1 MDRKIKNKNKTK
13 SRLFKYYRQ
22 YKWSNV
28 YKMVKNNKLSPEIC
42 NQRAENKLVVI
53 TGATS
58 GIGRLTA
65 KKYASMGADI
75 LCINRNPEKSEKLKN
90 EIENEFN
97 VDCKYIIAD
106 LSILKDIFNAAQQLN
121 DLDRPIDTLIHNA
134 GVYLTK
140 KEVTPDNLEKVFA
153 VHYLSSFVINYLLVD
168 KLKAQD
174 KCRIIMVNSEGHRFA
189 VWGLRL
195 DDLNW
200 NKRRYMG
207 LKSYGSAKLAQLQSM
222 LVFDDVFANSGV
234 TINSM
239 HPGAVKT
246 EAGQDNGPI
255 YRWFKERFFEKRLKS
270 ADISAEALYYL
281 GESKEVEN
289 ISGKFFNL
297 TKIEEPTPPALDKE
311 AAYELWEKSL
321 ELTELPNESPYIK
334 NYDNIVVGGGMAG
347 LTSAIYL
354 ARAGRKVLLVEKNNE
369 CGGLVNSF
377 NRNGFHFD
385 AGVRALEDAGIITPM
400 LNDLGIDIEFVK
412 SPVSVGLEKEVLKIT
427 DINSLEDYRK
437 MLEKFYPERK
447 DEIDGLIKAIRKI
460 MKHMDVLYGIENPLF
475 KDIKKDRQFL
485 FKVLLPWFPRF
496 LLTIGKINKMNTP
509 VEDYLG
515 QFIKDPSLLD
525 IITQHFF
532 KNTPAFFALSYFSL
546 YLDYFYPK
554 QGVGKLA
561 EALTNKFLE
570 LGGELKTNT
579 TITRVLAKDLR
590 VADQKN
596 NLYNYKQLIW
606 AGDLKTFYKIT
617 DIEGLEPKTKQK
629 FKEKK
634 HEVLQSRGTDSV
646 YSLFMQVDQP
656 LEKFGEIAEG
666 HFFYTPSKK
675 GLGETHRKELKT
687 ILDNFDRIDKKEIIA
702 WLKKFTEL
710 NTYEISI
717 PGLKNPSLVPEGK
730 TGLIISFLAEYDL
743 FKKVEEAG
751 WYDEF
756 VEKLEELII
765 ETINNSIY
773 PFLKGNVMDRFSFS
787 PLSIEKRTGSSEGS
801 IVGWSFEN
809 PIPVV
814 NKIQLSDKSVFT
826 PIDTIYQAGQWA
838 ASPAGVPM
846 SILTGKLAADKA
858 IKR

>member
-13 SRLFKYYRQ
+13 SKVFKYYKE

-28 YKMVKNNKLSPEIC
+28 FNMLKNNRLSPEIC
-42 NQRAENKLVVI
+42 KQRADNKLVVI

-75 LCINRNPEKSEKLKN
+75 LCINRNSEKSEKLKN
-90 EIENEFN
+90 ELENEFK

-106 LSILKDIFNAAQQLN
+106 LSNLKDIFNAAQQLN

-140 KEVTPDNLEKVFA
+140 KEITSDNLEKTFT
-153 VHYLSSFVINYLLVD
+153 VHYLSSFIINYLLID
-168 KLKAQD
+168 KLKAQNN
-174 KCRIIMVNSEGHRFA
+174 CRIIMVNSEGHRFA
-189 VWGLRL
+189 AWGLRL
-195 DDLNW
+195 DDLDW
-200 NKRRYMG
+200 NKRRYTG

-222 LVFDDVFANSGV
+222 LVFNDIFANSGV

-255 YRWFKERFFEKRLKS
+255 YQWFKTRFLDKRLKS
-270 ADISAEALYYL
+270 ADVSAEALYYL

-289 ISGKFFNL
+289 ISGRFFNL
-297 TKIEEPTPPALDKE
+297 TKIEEPTPPALDKA
-311 AAYELWEKSL
+311 AAYGLWEKSL
-321 ELTELPNESPYIK
+321 EIAGLTNEKTYIK
-334 NYDNIVVGGGMAG
+334 IYDNIVVGGGMAG
-347 LTSAIYL
+347 LTSAVYL

-377 NRNGFHFD
+377 KRDGFHFD

-427 DINSLEDYRK
+427 DINSLEGYRELLK
-437 MLEKFYPERK
+437 KFYPESK
-447 DEIDGLIKAIRKI
+447 DEIDRLLKEIRKI
-460 MKHMDVLYGIENPLF
+460 MKHMDVLYGIENPVF
-475 KDIKKDRQFL
+475 KDIKTDKKFL
-485 FKVLLPWFPRF
+485 FKVLLPWLPRF

-509 VEDYLG
+509 VEDFLG
-515 QFIKDPSLLD
+515 KIITDRSLLD
-525 IITQHFF
+525 IIAQHFF
-532 KNTPAFFALSYFSL
+532 KNTPTFFALSYFSL

-570 LGGELKTNT
+570 FGGELKTNT
-579 TITRVLAKDLR
+579 TITKVMVKDLKI
-590 VADQKN
+590 ADQN
-596 NLYNYKQLIW
+596 NNFYNYKQLVW

-617 DIEGLEPKTKQK
+617 DTQGLEPKTQQE
-629 FKEKK
+629 FNKK
-634 HEVLQSRGTDSV
+634 KDEVLQSRGTDSV

-687 ILDNFDRIDKKEIIA
+687 ILDNFDKTDKKEILT

-710 NTYEISI
+710 NTFEISI

-730 TGLIISFLAEYDL
+730 TGLIISFLTEYDL
-743 FKKVEEAG
+743 FKKIEEAG

-756 VEKLEELII
+756 IEKLEDLII

-773 PFLKGNVMDRFSFS
+773 PFLEGNIIDKFSFS

-826 PIDTIYQAGQWA
+826 PIETIFQAGQWA

-846 SILTGKLAADKA
+846 SILTGKLAADK
-858 IKR
+858 ILKK

>member
-1 MDRKIKNKNKTK
+1 
-13 SRLFKYYRQ
+13 
-22 YKWSNV
+22 
-28 YKMVKNNKLSPEIC
+28 
-42 NQRAENKLVVI
+42 
-53 TGATS
+53 
-58 GIGRLTA
+58 
-65 KKYASMGADI
+65 
-75 LCINRNPEKSEKLKN
+75 
-90 EIENEFN
+90 
-97 VDCKYIIAD
+97 
-106 LSILKDIFNAAQQLN
+106 
-121 DLDRPIDTLIHNA
+121 
-134 GVYLTK
+134 
-140 KEVTPDNLEKVFA
+140 
-153 VHYLSSFVINYLLVD
+153 
-168 KLKAQD
+168 
-174 KCRIIMVNSEGHRFA
+174 
-189 VWGLRL
+189 
-195 DDLNW
+195 
-200 NKRRYMG
+200 
-207 LKSYGSAKLAQLQSM
+207 
-222 LVFDDVFANSGV
+222 
-234 TINSM
+234 
-239 HPGAVKT
+239 
-246 EAGQDNGPI
+246 
-255 YRWFKERFFEKRLKS
+255 
-270 ADISAEALYYL
+270 
-281 GESKEVEN
+281 
-289 ISGKFFNL
+289 
-297 TKIEEPTPPALDKE
+297 
-311 AAYELWEKSL
+311 
-321 ELTELPNESPYIK
+321 
-334 NYDNIVVGGGMAG
+334 
-347 LTSAIYL
+347 
-354 ARAGRKVLLVEKNNE
+354 
-369 CGGLVNSF
+369 
-377 NRNGFHFD
+377 
-385 AGVRALEDAGIITPM
+385 M

-427 DINSLEDYRK
+427 DIDSLEDYRK
-437 MLEKFYPERK
+437 MLEKFYPEGK

-579 TITRVLAKDLR
+579 TITRVMAKDLR
-590 VADQKN
+590 VEDQKN

-617 DIEGLEPKTKQK
+617 DVEGLEPNTKQK

-634 HEVLQSRGTDSV
+634 QEVLQSRGTDSV

-765 ETINNSIY
+765 ETINGSIY
-773 PFLKGNVMDRFSFS
+773 PFLKGNVMGRFSFS

-801 IVGWSFEN
+801 IVGWSFEH

-846 SILTGKLAADKA
+846 SILTGKLAADK
-858 IKR
+858 ILKK